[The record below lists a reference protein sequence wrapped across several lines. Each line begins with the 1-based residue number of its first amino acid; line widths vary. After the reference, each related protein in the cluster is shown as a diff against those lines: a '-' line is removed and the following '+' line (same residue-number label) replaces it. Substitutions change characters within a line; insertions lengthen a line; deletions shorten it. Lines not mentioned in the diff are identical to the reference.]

1 MELQQLKGFLAVVRT
16 ASVTEAAYQLHLTPS
31 SISVQ
36 IKKLEQE
43 LGVRLFN
50 RGRKQLTLTTSG
62 KLFLENVAPAIENLR
77 RAETLVKDNAGP
89 VTGDIVIAAI
99 YDIKQYYLPMLASFA
114 KNHKQINLTILTGH
128 NAEILSLL
136 TSGQADFGMARMK
149 PAASQFVTY
158 PLITTHP
165 RLVLPRDHFLYNKKK
180 ISLDDLRDCR
190 FVFLPKSTK
199 SRHLIEDRFYRS
211 GYHLK
216 VGFEAWSCADIIDC
230 VLLGLGPGIVHDI
243 CIPRS
248 ARGLRTVDI
257 TTIFGSTGV
266 NLIGRKNKFL
276 SRADQVFIQTVLKY
290 RKPKTPQNGSGRTE

>member
-1 MELQQLKGFLAVVRT
+1 MELQQLKGFLAVART
-16 ASVTEAAYQLHLTPS
+16 ASITEAAYQLHLTPS

-36 IKKLEQE
+36 LKKLEQE
-43 LGVRLFN
+43 LGVRLFD
-50 RGRKQLTLTTSG
+50 RGKKRLTLTTSG
-62 KLFLENVAPAIENLR
+62 KLFLENVVPAMENLR
-77 RAETLVKDNAGP
+77 RAQTMVKDSAGP
-89 VTGDIVIAAI
+89 LTGDIVIASI
-99 YDIKQYYLPMLASFA
+99 YDIKQYYLPMLAGFA
-114 KNHKQINLTILTGH
+114 KNHKEINLTILTGD

-149 PAASQFVTY
+149 PPSSQFVTY

-165 RLVLPRDHFLYNKKK
+165 RLILPRDHFLYAKKR

-211 GYHLK
+211 GYNLK
-216 VGFEAWSCADIIDC
+216 VCFEAWSCADIIDC

-243 CIPRS
+243 CVPRK
-248 ARGLRTVDI
+248 AQGLRVVDI
-257 TTIFGSTGV
+257 TKIFGSTGV

-276 SRADQVFIQTVLKY
+276 SRADQVFIQSVLKY
-290 RKPKTPQNGSGRTE
+290 RKDAVQDNGSA